1 MQDPW
6 TIDTFHITLRL
17 VLALLLGGVI
27 GFERERS
34 SRAAGLR
41 THILVCLGSTL
52 VMLLSMYGF
61 ADFARLDNV
70 RLDPARLAAQVISG
84 IAFSARARFF
94 IRVNRLPV

>member
-52 VMLLSMYGF
+52 VMLLSMYASPILPGWTTC
-61 ADFARLDNV
+61 AWTRPAWRLK
-70 RLDPARLAAQVISG
+70 
-84 IAFSARARFF
+84 
-94 IRVNRLPV
+94 